1 MLLPFVDD
9 GNEDSDACE
18 TRGIF
23 LLIDNASCVDF
34 FFLFL
39 SHKGV
44 CVISEEHQCDIEE
57 SPDRQA
63 RKMAK
68 ERLVFPKPNHT
79 DRPSAGERV
88 GQSSHDTWKSSQ
100 PQGKWKEISV
110 EMDALGSTLKE
121 KTNTWNSCKDSAK
134 RESE

>member
-1 MLLPFVDD
+1 MNKEMKGWRMEGGLVLLSFDDD

-18 TRGIF
+18 SRGIF
-23 LLIDNASCVDF
+23 SLRDNASCVDF

-68 ERLVFPKPNHT
+68 ERLYSKTKPH
-79 DRPSAGERV
+79 
-88 GQSSHDTWKSSQ
+88 
-100 PQGKWKEISV
+100 
-110 EMDALGSTLKE
+110 
-121 KTNTWNSCKDSAK
+121 
-134 RESE
+134 